1 MALYA
6 CIQGTFVVNIIEIDN
21 PTDELLQSFIQAL
34 SIDQIQEANEFTV
47 VGGTFIDGK
56 FWEIQP
62 FPSWS
67 KNFETN
73 RWDPPTP
80 KPTEPVARGYYVWD
94 EDSLAWVQGSEY
106 WTSQGVFD

>member
-1 MALYA
+1 MTSYA
-6 CIQGTFVVNIIEIDN
+6 GIKNGVVVNILEFDDPSN
-21 PTDELLQSFIQAL
+21 DLLDHFKEELLLDHIKEA
-34 SIDQIQEANEFTV
+34 DQFAVI
-47 VGGTFIDGK
+47 GGTYVDGK

-67 KNFETN
+67 KNLETN

-94 EDSLAWVQGSEY
+94 EDSLSWIQGSEY